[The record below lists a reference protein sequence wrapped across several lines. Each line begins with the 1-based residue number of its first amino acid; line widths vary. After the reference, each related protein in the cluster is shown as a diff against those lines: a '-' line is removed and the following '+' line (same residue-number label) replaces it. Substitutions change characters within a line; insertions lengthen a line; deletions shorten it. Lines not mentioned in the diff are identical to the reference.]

1 MPTMGVASVGADGIS
16 LEWESI
22 YCTKCGPQMY
32 IARYSGGVARTP
44 GANNVGMQL
53 SHERK

>member
-1 MPTMGVASVGADGIS
+1 MPTMGMASVGADGIS
-16 LEWESI
+16 MEWESI
-22 YCTKCGPQMY
+22 YRTKCGPQMY